1 MCPRLTWVALD
12 CSPRSIG
19 CNIFLWNTEL
29 SIDLPEFLKSG
40 ERARLI
46 PVASSTHKERYAAS
60 VFLATLSIVAPYC
73 REVLAT
79 LGKRAGQRSNIQ
91 SFTEVV
97 FKRAQGKANIRP
109 DGLLILDTSRTQ
121 WKALIEAKI
130 GTAKI
135 DPDQVERYVELA
147 RENNIDAVITI
158 SNELTSI
165 PKQTP
170 YALATRASGKVAVYH
185 WSWMRLITVATLLIG
200 GEEPFDPEQQYIL
213 KEMLRYFTHENIGVR
228 GVHRMNADWKP
239 LMSKIHAG
247 GQIKKNDEEVTN
259 TICCWHQEV
268 QDICLLLSRKL
279 KVPVGLV
286 LRRHHREDQSARI
299 ADDAS
304 QLAETKRLTAVFE
317 IPDVA
322 GPIEVV
328 AHSLRR
334 NIICR
339 MQIAAPRHLKRYA
352 SRLNWLLRQLPED
365 LESSAALKIYWEG
378 GGETFAPIADLRDNS
393 DTAEIGRAGALP
405 KSFEITTV
413 MDLASKFF
421 GPSSFVDGL
430 ESAVPMFYDNIARH
444 IEAWQPAP
452 PVGPAGGETESLSE
466 EINALSS
473 TIDSP
478 RKVAQRGQIDGRAYT
493 VFEDGSI
500 EVETTQGI
508 KWFKDLAALQSFSS
522 VGM

>member
-1 MCPRLTWVALD
+1 MNLGLSWVTISKVLAF
-12 CSPRSIG
+12 I
-19 CNIFLWNTEL
+19 IFIWNTEL
-29 SIDLPEFLKSG
+29 SVDLPEFLKSG

-79 LGKRAGQRSNIQ
+79 LGKRVGQRSNIQ

-97 FKRAQGKANIRP
+97 FKQAAGKANIRP

-135 DPDQVERYVELA
+135 DPRQVEQYVELA

-158 SNELTSI
+158 SNELASM
-165 PKQTP
+165 PEQTP
-170 YALATRASGKVAVYH
+170 YALATRTGGKVAIYH

-200 GEEPFDPEQQYIL
+200 GEEPFDPEQHYIL

-228 GVHRMNADWKP
+228 GVHRMNADWKR
-239 LMSKIHAG
+239 LMTKIHAG

-259 TICCWHQEV
+259 TVCCWHQEV

-279 KVPVGLV
+279 KVPVGLG

-299 ADDAS
+299 SDDAT
-304 QLAETKRLTAVFE
+304 QLAETKRLTSVFE

-328 AHSLRR
+328 AHAMRR

-339 MQIAAPRHLKRYA
+339 MQLAAPLDLQKYT
-352 SRLNWLLRQLPED
+352 SRLRWLLRQLPED
-365 LESSAALKIYWEG
+365 IESSASLRIYWGG
-378 GGETFAPIADLRDNS
+378 GGETFAPILGLKENPEI
-393 DTAEIGRAGALP
+393 AEIGRPGALP
-405 KSFEITTV
+405 KSFEIATV
-413 MDLASKFF
+413 MDMGVKFT
-421 GPSSFVDGL
+421 GPASFVEGL
-430 ESAVPMFYDNIARH
+430 ESAVPLFYDNIVRH

-452 PVGPAGGETESLSE
+452 PVGPARGDVESLSE
-466 EINALSS
+466 EIDALPG
-473 TIDSP
+473 TKKRP
-478 RKVAQRGQIDGRAYT
+478 KKVVQKGEIDGRAFT
-493 VFEDGSI
+493 IFEDGSI
-500 EVETTQGI
+500 EVETTQGV
-508 KWFKDLAALQSFSS
+508 KWFKDLAALQSF
-522 VGM
+522 